1 MVKNW
6 MMQYGHRKDNQM
18 KKVVL
23 AVSALVLIFCFTFA
37 SQTIASSNQS
47 GQNDDLVSEYS
58 KHMGFAKKQVL
69 DVSITESVMKISI
82 NECSFCGVLKNDKK
96 RDDLAHKTLDWFL
109 DKTEQKKGT
118 VEWYNKSQ
126 TRIMTI
132 SGNSA
137 QANISTGPSCA
148 IKQ

>member
-6 MMQYGHRKDNQM
+6 MMQYGHGKDNQM
-18 KKVVL
+18 KKAVL

-37 SQTIASSNQS
+37 GQTIASSNQS
-47 GQNDDLVSEYS
+47 AQNDDLVSEYS

-69 DVSITESVMKISI
+69 DVSITNSVMKVSI
-82 NECSFCGVLKNDKK
+82 DECSFCGSFKNDKK
-96 RDDLAHKTLDWFL
+96 RSAIAHKTLDWFL
-109 DKTEQKKGT
+109 EKTGQKEGT

-132 SGNSA
+132 SGTSA
-137 QANISTGPSCA
+137 QAEITTGPSCA
-148 IKQ
+148 INK

>member
-1 MVKNW
+1 MEK
-6 MMQYGHRKDNQM
+6 R
-18 KKVVL
+18 VL
-23 AVSALVLIFCFTFA
+23 AACITILIFCFSFVGQTAA
-37 SQTIASSNQS
+37 SPNQPA
-47 GQNDDLVSEYS
+47 QNTDLVTEYS

-109 DKTEQKKGT
+109 DKTGQKKGT

-137 QANISTGPSCA
+137 QAEITSGPSCA
-148 IKQ
+148 INKSK